1 MIRLLALDIDG
12 TLLRRDGTL
21 DPRDREA
28 IARARGAGLAV
39 TLCTGR
45 IWSGTAALAAALG
58 IELEVVCADGSS
70 VVCARR
76 AVEIESHTLDAHE
89 LEDLLGQCAAVP
101 GLAPFLLSNHEVRH
115 DLRGAPYLPYVR
127 GWSPELKALP
137 EVAPGPDV
145 LMGVALGDRDLVE
158 VAAEFM
164 QSRHGERLQV
174 IKFPSRRGTGTWAL
188 LLRRAGQTKGSA
200 MIALGARLGHAPD
213 ELAAVGDWW
222 NDLSLFRAVGRSFAM
237 GQAPADVAAAADQR
251 LAATD
256 EAGGGVAEAIARIL
270 EERKGCGL

>member
-12 TLLRRDGTL
+12 TLLRRDGTI
-21 DPRDREA
+21 DPRDRAA
-28 IARARGAGLAV
+28 IARARGAGLSV

-58 IELEVVCADGSS
+58 IDLEVVCADGSS

-76 AVEIESHTLDAHE
+76 SLEVEAHALSVAE
-89 LEDLLGQCAAVP
+89 LEDLLGQCAAAP

-115 DLRGAPYLPYVR
+115 DLRGAPHLPYVR
-127 GWSPELKALP
+127 GWSPELRSLP
-137 EVAPGPDV
+137 AVTATDDV
-145 LMGVALGDRDLVE
+145 LMGVALGDRDLIE
-158 VAAEFM
+158 VTADFM
-164 QSRHGERLQV
+164 LARHGERLQV

-200 MIALGARLGHAPD
+200 MVALGARLGHAPE

-222 NDLSLFRAVGRSFAM
+222 NDLTMLKAVGRSFAM
-237 GQAPADVAAAADQR
+237 GQAPAEVAAAANER
-251 LAATD
+251 LSATD
-256 EAGGGVAEAIARIL
+256 ETGGGVAEAIARIL
-270 EERKGCGL
+270 G